1 LNGHHSEGAIK
12 LDAHYPKN
20 AHYTKALL
28 TRAASV
34 FFTEWIDSLMKA
46 QSSGMGFGPG
56 GANGGGGGS
65 GSNGGGISLAR
76 SKQDAIAARM
86 EAAADKPIGPPAG
99 VGMVLKEMKMP
110 GGETLLT
117 VKTLAPGSPAITSG
131 MISAGDY
138 LLTVDG
144 KSVTSSAEATKHIL
158 GERGSSI
165 TMQFERDGERFVVAM
180 RRGTAAVLKK

>member
-1 LNGHHSEGAIK
+1 
-12 LDAHYPKN
+12 
-20 AHYTKALL
+20 
-28 TRAASV
+28 
-34 FFTEWIDSLMKA
+34 MKA

-56 GANGGGGGS
+56 SANGGGGGS

-99 VGMVLKEMKMP
+99 VGMVLKEIKMP
-110 GGETLLT
+110 GGETLLA

-131 MISAGDY
+131 MIAAGDY

-144 KSVTSSAEATKHIL
+144 KSVTSSAEAAKHIL